1 MKYGLWKKL
10 IFSFAVVVF
19 LLLASNA
26 FIINKN
32 DIKVERSEDVSQL
45 DVLNKPT
52 GITAFT
58 VNDES
63 TNLSYEELISSYVI
77 DKVTCKNGSTARY
90 DKVDNSLSLSDIK
103 IPDYCTMNFR
113 HTIYSKVV
121 SDNPTIKTRSDFSQN
136 FNESNTGVLYK
147 STESINGSSTKTV
160 YYFAG
165 NAKNNW
171 VKFAGYY
178 WRIIRTNADE
188 SVRLLFVGKDS
199 GTTTGYIGTTNY
211 NASYDSPKYV
221 GYKYGEDTSLETLRM
236 NTNDSTVKEYIDKW
250 YTGSTENNYT
260 QINANDPLINY
271 EKYLSKDAV
280 YCNDRTEGTNES
292 YDVSAHFNFAPY
304 YRMGY
309 DTAASTASPS
319 FDCTNIKDAFSVNNP
334 EARLKYPIGLMT
346 TDEMSY
352 AGGVYNLTMNS
363 PYPWFVSNSNGEMVT
378 DVWWWSMSPVGWNLQ
393 YAYVWAFHGTDHYL
407 ASSRVYR
414 DRAVR
419 PVVSLKGNLVWK
431 SGDGSI
437 SSPYEV
443 EELSSTLYEKIL
455 SDNPTV
461 KTRSDF
467 STIFTESN
475 TGTLY
480 KTTESISGNEGV
492 PVYYFAGNVQKNWVK
507 FGGYFWRII
516 RTNADGSVRLLFS
529 GTSPDTTE
537 AYIGSSK
544 FNENYNSPKYV
555 GYMYGNS
562 DATLD
567 EARTNTNDSTIKA
580 FVDSWY
586 EKNFTKYTKYLS
598 KSAVYCNNRTVTNG
612 EEYSLTSTFFYSG
625 YYRTHYNKGLFTE
638 VNFDCPDIKDAFSV
652 NNTEAKL
659 KYPIA
664 LITGEEIVAAGG
676 KVDTNATV
684 WYSLNSNNESI
695 TGDMWWST
703 MTPDYFN
710 TTTSNV
716 WRVVGT
722 ENLGRYRGGHVYYVN
737 SVRPVISIA
746 SCALYSSGDGSAES
760 PYEVNGGC

>member
-1 MKYGLWKKL
+1 MKKYIIL
-10 IFSFAVVVF
+10 I
-19 LLLASNA
+19 
-26 FIINKN
+26 IM
-32 DIKVERSEDVSQL
+32 
-45 DVLNKPT
+45 
-52 GITAFT
+52 
-58 VNDES
+58 
-63 TNLSYEELISSYVI
+63 LISSLLLTFNLKNIKKENNKEISKVEKILSKPEGIQAYTLNGEKTNKEFNDLINNYVL
-77 DKVTCKNGSTARY
+77 DKITCKNGTIATY
-90 DKVDNSLSLSDIK
+90 NKATNEVSLSNIHM
-103 IPDYCTMNFR
+103 PDYCTMNFKY
-113 HTIYSKVV
+113 TIYGKLLA
-121 SDNPTIKTRSDFSQN
+121 DNTTIKTRTDFSSV
-136 FNESNTGVLYK
+136 FTETNTGTLYK
-147 STESINGSSTKTV
+147 STESIVGSTPKEV

-165 NAKNNW
+165 NAQNNW
-171 VKFAGYY
+171 VKFGGFY
-178 WRIIRTNADE
+178 WRIIRTNHDG
-188 SVRLLFVGKDS
+188 SVRLLYVGTSPD
-199 GTTTGYIGTTNY
+199 TTSGYIGESAY
-211 NASYDSPKYV
+211 GDPAYQIQV
-221 GYKYGEDTSLETLRM
+221 GYMYGDYGSVDKARE
-236 NTNDSTVKEYIDKW
+236 NTTDSTIKTYIDNW
-250 YTGSTENNYT
+250 YINNLSSYT
-260 QINANDPLINY
+260 
-271 EKYLSKDAV
+271 KYLSKDAV